1 MKTESEVLNS
11 LARYCSQAERC
22 VFDLRRK
29 IREAEL
35 PEDAETRIIE
45 RLVEEKFVDDARY
58 ARSFVNDKYRF
69 NHWGRIKIVYELKIR
84 NISPELYTEAIN
96 LINEDEYMAILEELL
111 RSKKRAVK
119 GRDGRDIFAKLLRF
133 ASSRGYEPSLIIST
147 LKKILKD
154 IDYEEAD

>member
-22 VFDLRRK
+22 VFDLHRK

-154 IDYEEAD
+154 IDYEEDD